1 MATITT
7 FGELMLRLKTPAY
20 QRFCQATSL
29 DATFGGGE
37 ANVAVS
43 LAQFGHQARFVSAM
57 PANPLGDWA
66 VMELRK
72 VGVDTSAIL
81 RQGERLGVY
90 FLEAG
95 ASQRASNVIY
105 DRAGS
110 SCAALRPGQIDWKA
124 AFSGGSWYHLTGITP
139 ALSASAA
146 EVSRESLLAARAAGV
161 KVSFDLNYRKK
172 LWSGAKAG
180 EVISTLMPFV
190 DVAIANEED
199 CEKVFGIKAAGSD
212 MSAGALDH
220 QRYLDVAKQLVG
232 RFPNLAAVAITLRES
247 LSASHNRWSGLL
259 VDRQGHSFSRRH
271 ELTIVDRV
279 GGGDSF
285 AGGLIHALLSGR
297 TREQAIEF
305 AAAASALK
313 HSLMGD
319 FNLIS
324 VAEVEALVAGDG
336 SGRVQR

>member
-1 MATITT
+1 MAVITT
-7 FGELMLRLKTPAY
+7 FGELMLRLKTPGY
-20 QRFCQATSL
+20 QRFSQATSL

-66 VMELRK
+66 IAELRK
-72 VGVDTSAIL
+72 VGVDTSFIL

-105 DRAGS
+105 DRAGAS
-110 SCAALRPGQIDWKA
+110 AALIQPGQVDWAA
-124 AFSGGSWYHLTGITP
+124 AFAKASWYHVTGITP
-139 ALSASAA
+139 ALSASACA
-146 EVSRESLLAARAAGV
+146 VCRESLVAARSAGLS
-161 KVSFDLNYRKK
+161 VSFDLNYRKK

-180 EVISTLMPFV
+180 EVISTLMPLV

-212 MSAGALDH
+212 MSAGAIDH
-220 QRYLDVAKQLVG
+220 QRYLDVAGQLTK
-232 RFPNLAAVAITLRES
+232 RFPNLSHVAITLRES

-259 VDRQGHSFSRRH
+259 VDRNGHSFSRRH

-285 AGGLIHALLSGR
+285 ASGLIYGLMELGDLRLAAEYGAAHGALAM
-297 TREQAIEF
+297 TTP
-305 AAAASALK
+305 
-313 HSLMGD
+313 GD
-319 FNLIS
+319 TSTATL
-324 VAEVEALVAGDG
+324 AEVAALAGG
-336 SGRVQR
+336 AGARVKR

>member
-1 MATITT
+1 MAVITT
-7 FGELMLRLKTPAY
+7 FGELMLRLKTPGY
-20 QRFCQATSL
+20 QRFSQATSL

-66 VMELRK
+66 IAELRK
-72 VGVDTSAIL
+72 VGVDTSFIL

-105 DRAGS
+105 DRAGAS
-110 SCAALRPGQIDWKA
+110 AALIQPGQVDWAA
-124 AFSGGSWYHLTGITP
+124 AFAKASWYHVTGITP
-139 ALSASAA
+139 ALSASACA
-146 EVSRESLLAARAAGV
+146 VCRESLVAARSAGLS
-161 KVSFDLNYRKK
+161 VSFDLNYRKK

-180 EVISTLMPFV
+180 EVISTLMPLV

-212 MSAGALDH
+212 MSAGAIDH
-220 QRYLDVAKQLVG
+220 QRYLDVAGQLTK
-232 RFPNLAAVAITLRES
+232 RFPNLSHVAITLRES

-259 VDRQGHSFSRRH
+259 VDRNGHSFSRRH

-285 AGGLIHALLSGR
+285 AGGLIHALLGKR
-297 TREQAIEF
+297 PRDQAIEF

>member
-1 MATITT
+1 MAVITT
-7 FGELMLRLKTPAY
+7 FGELMLRLKTPGF
-20 QRFCQATSL
+20 QRFMQATSL

-57 PANPLGDWA
+57 PSNPLGDWA
-66 VMELRK
+66 IAELRK
-72 VGVDTSAIL
+72 VGVDTSHIL
-81 RQGERLGVY
+81 RQGDRLGVY

-110 SCAALRPGQIDWKA
+110 SCALIRPGQVDWKA
-124 AFSGGSWYHLTGITP
+124 AFAQCGWYHVTGITP
-139 ALSASAA
+139 ALSDSAR
-146 EVSRESLLAARAAGV
+146 EVCRESLVAARAAGAV
-161 KVSFDLNYRKK
+161 VSFDLNFRKK
-172 LWSGAKAG
+172 LWTGARAG
-180 EVISTLMPFV
+180 EVISALMPLV

-212 MSAGALDH
+212 MAAGALDH
-220 QRYLDVAKQLVG
+220 QRYLDVARQMTT
-232 RFPNLAAVAITLRES
+232 RFPNLTHVAITLRES
-247 LSASHNRWSGLL
+247 LSASNNRWSGLL
-259 VDRQGHSFSRRH
+259 VDRTGHSFSRRH
-271 ELTIVDRV
+271 DLTIIDRV

-285 AGGLIHALLSGR
+285 AGGLIHALLTGR
-297 TREQAIEF
+297 TRDQAIEF

-324 VAEVEALVAGDG
+324 VAEVDALVAGDG